1 MAKTNGFKK
10 GKADLFKNS
19 ESEKHRSHFT
29 SNNNSST
36 SQPSIRDLLNSQK
49 KDETLEKTWDL
60 EISLCLFLANHGIQ
74 YNAVDYLVEI
84 LKEKAT
90 DSEIIKNLKL
100 GRTKAGY
107 VINHGIADFY
117 ENETIDLLKKSNAFA
132 ASIDESEVNKVREER
147 SKLR

>member
-1 MAKTNGFKK
+1 M
-10 GKADLFKNS
+10 
-19 ESEKHRSHFT
+19 
-29 SNNNSST
+29 
-36 SQPSIRDLLNSQK
+36 
-49 KDETLEKTWDL
+49 
-60 EISLCLFLANHGIQ
+60 FLANHGIQ